1 MSGFLFD
8 ELSEF
13 KQDLMKDVQ
22 EKFPKEYEKFLKG
35 EAKTIKKTAQK
46 IAKQE
51 VKQGDLHTRY
61 NKKKQK
67 EISTNYHKNFK
78 VGKKYTYDGNVCI
91 RIFNSA
97 RHAHLIENGHV
108 LYSHG
113 KPVGFV
119 LGKMVFK
126 ITEYESK
133 TQFLNDAEKFL
144 YEYFDKTTER

>member
-13 KQDLMKDVQ
+13 KQNLMKDVQ
-22 EKFPKEYEKFLKG
+22 EKFPKEYEKFLKD
-35 EAKTIKKTAQK
+35 EAKAIKKTAQK
-46 IAKQE
+46 IAKKE

-61 NKKKQK
+61 NNKKQK

-78 VGKKYTYDGNVCI
+78 IGKKYTYDGNVCI
-91 RIFNSA
+91 RVFNSA

>member
-1 MSGFLFD
+1 MNGFLFD

-13 KQDLMKDVQ
+13 KQNLIKEVQ
-22 EKFPKEYEKFLKG
+22 EKFPKEYEKFLKD

-46 IAKQE
+46 IAKKE
-51 VKQGDLHTRY
+51 VKKGDLHTRY

-67 EISTNYHKNFK
+67 EISTTYHKNFK
-78 VGKKYTYDGNVCI
+78 SGKKYTYDGNVCI
-91 RIFNSA
+91 RVFNSA

-144 YEYFDKTTER
+144 YEYFDRTTER

>member
-1 MSGFLFD
+1 MNGFLFD

-22 EKFPKEYEKFLKG
+22 EKFPKEYEKFLKD

-46 IAKQE
+46 IAKKE
-51 VKQGDLHTRY
+51 VKKGDLHTRY

-78 VGKKYTYDGNVCI
+78 IGKKYNYDGNVCI
-91 RIFNSA
+91 RVFNSA

-126 ITEYESK
+126 ITEYENK

-144 YEYFDKTTER
+144 YEYFDRTTER

>member
-22 EKFPKEYEKFLKG
+22 EKFPKEYEKFLKD
-35 EAKTIKKTAQK
+35 EVKTIKKTAQK
-46 IAKQE
+46 IAKKE

-78 VGKKYTYDGNVCI
+78 IGKKYTYDGNVCI
-91 RIFNSA
+91 RVFNSA